1 MTPTCRAV
9 QVRVGGRVGGP
20 PDLLNH
26 NTSIVSVGNL
36 MVFSKVSRIIHR
48 P

>member
-20 PDLLNH
+20 PDLLH
-26 NTSIVSVGNL
+26 YSTSIVSVGNL
-36 MVFSKVSRIIHR
+36 MVFSKVGCVIHCS
-48 P
+48 

>member
-20 PDLLNH
+20 PDLLQYS
-26 NTSIVSVGNL
+26 TSIVSVWNL